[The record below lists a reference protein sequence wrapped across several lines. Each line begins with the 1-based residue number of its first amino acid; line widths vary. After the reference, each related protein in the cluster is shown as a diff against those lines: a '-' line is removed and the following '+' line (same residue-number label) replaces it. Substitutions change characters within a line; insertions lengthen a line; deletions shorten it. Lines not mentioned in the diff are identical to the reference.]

1 MNTSNFVYGFVKMYS
16 YDTNDINIYILYK
29 DMGKHTT
36 TSPYFFL
43 LNNHHKDKIQLF
55 QEYLFIIFF
64 GEIEKN

>member
-43 LNNHHKDKIQLF
+43 LNDHHKDKIQLF
-55 QEYLFIIFF
+55 
-64 GEIEKN
+64 